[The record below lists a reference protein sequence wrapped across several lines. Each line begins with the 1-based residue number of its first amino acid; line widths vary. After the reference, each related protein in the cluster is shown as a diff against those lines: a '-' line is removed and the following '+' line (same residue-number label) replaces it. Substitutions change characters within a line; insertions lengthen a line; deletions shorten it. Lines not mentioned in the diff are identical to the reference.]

1 MKELRNILSLVNNI
15 ANDADAKRIFGEIA
29 HELMS
34 NYQVRKN
41 NKQYR
46 FLEIEFYWHSPNH
59 PDESVYP
66 RQKSEG
72 YWFLH
77 PSGVDITL
85 PSTTTDSYGGILIRT
100 MQNVAHPEE
109 VYSGPWNCSDALFD
123 YLPMDGRV
131 NDMIPQIVRI
141 SKDNA
146 EPFQIEQSLRQGIT
160 QKHTAEY
167 YTKGYC
173 YYVRVPEWEKMKA
186 ANKPWNKRRTEYMN
200 FKNK

>member
-167 YTKGYC
+167 YTKCYC
-173 YYVRVPEWEKMKA
+173 YYVRVPDWE
-186 ANKPWNKRRTEYMN
+186 R
-200 FKNK
+200 

>member
-1 MKELRNILSLVNNI
+1 MKELCNKLSLVKNI
-15 ANDADAKRIFGEIA
+15 VNDSDAERIFGEIA
-29 HELMS
+29 RELMT

-46 FLEIEFYWHSPNH
+46 FLEIEFYWHSPKH

-66 RQKSEG
+66 RQTSEG

-85 PSTTTDSYGGILIRT
+85 PSTTSDSYGGILIRA

-123 YLPMDGRV
+123 YLPIDGSV
-131 NDMIPQIVRI
+131 NDMMLLL
-141 SKDNA
+141 
-146 EPFQIEQSLRQGIT
+146 LRPSTRMGKEESSQ
-160 QKHTAEY
+160 
-167 YTKGYC
+167 
-173 YYVRVPEWEKMKA
+173 
-186 ANKPWNKRRTEYMN
+186 
-200 FKNK
+200 

>member
-1 MKELRNILSLVNNI
+1 MVLRMRYCLKRRRTSLYYMEHQEIIEQETIILVTLQQNIETMKELRNILSLVNNI
-15 ANDADAKRIFGEIA
+15 TNDADAERIFGEIA

-46 FLEIEFYWHSPNH
+46 FLEIEFYWHSLNH

-85 PSTTTDSYGGILIRT
+85 PSTTTDSYGGILIRA

-123 YLPMDGRV
+123 YLPMDGRG
-131 NDMIPQIVRI
+131 M
-141 SKDNA
+141 
-146 EPFQIEQSLRQGIT
+146 T
-160 QKHTAEY
+160 
-167 YTKGYC
+167 
-173 YYVRVPEWEKMKA
+173 
-186 ANKPWNKRRTEYMN
+186 
-200 FKNK
+200 

>member
-46 FLEIEFYWHSPNH
+46 FLEIEFYWHSPNQ

-109 VYSGPWNCSDALFD
+109 V
-123 YLPMDGRV
+123 
-131 NDMIPQIVRI
+131 
-141 SKDNA
+141 
-146 EPFQIEQSLRQGIT
+146 
-160 QKHTAEY
+160 
-167 YTKGYC
+167 
-173 YYVRVPEWEKMKA
+173 
-186 ANKPWNKRRTEYMN
+186 
-200 FKNK
+200 

>member
-66 RQKSEG
+66 RQTSEG
-72 YWFLH
+72 YWLLH
-77 PSGVDITL
+77 PSGWIL
-85 PSTTTDSYGGILIRT
+85 RFKHSTDSYGGILIRT
-100 MQNVAHPEE
+100 DADCSSSLKKSI
-109 VYSGPWNCSDALFD
+109 SGPWKCSDALFD
-123 YLPMDGRV
+123 YCLWMGRV

-146 EPFQIEQSLRQGIT
+146 EPFQMSSL
-160 QKHTAEY
+160 
-167 YTKGYC
+167 
-173 YYVRVPEWEKMKA
+173 
-186 ANKPWNKRRTEYMN
+186 
-200 FKNK
+200 